1 MNSPYPYNQPLT
13 KGANIETICNRK
25 WKRIGLLKKQY
36 QFIKR

>member
-1 MNSPYPYNQPLT
+1 MNSPYSYSQPLT
-13 KGANIETICNRK
+13 KGANIETIYNRK

>member
-1 MNSPYPYNQPLT
+1 MNSPYSYNQPLT
-13 KGANIETICNRK
+13 KGANIETIYNRK